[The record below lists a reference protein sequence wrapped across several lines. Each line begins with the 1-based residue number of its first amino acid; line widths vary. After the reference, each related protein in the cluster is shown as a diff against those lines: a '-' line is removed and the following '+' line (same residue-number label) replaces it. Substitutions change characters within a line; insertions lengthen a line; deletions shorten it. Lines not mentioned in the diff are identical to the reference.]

1 MVSAAAPTQATVVIG
16 GGFGGISAIQALRHR
31 HPEIPVVLVEPRER
45 FVFQPLLYE
54 LLSGELQPWEVAPDF
69 RRLTASLGVSWLQD
83 SVIGI
88 NTETRTLTLA
98 SGGTLSWGQ
107 LLVTAGSERNDFG
120 TPGVQQHALSFRDD
134 GDVQVLRQRIAL
146 LRQQR
151 ASDAALVIV
160 GAGATGVELAC
171 KLADLLDGAAALH
184 LIEMG
189 PTILPNSSAFNRERA
204 TVALERRHVSV
215 HLGTAVTAVHPD
227 RVVLGQAPAISH
239 QGLIWTAGSR
249 PVSIPMTP
257 TPAKDRD
264 RLRIGPTLNLEGDSD
279 VFAIGDIS
287 HAPDQRWP
295 ATAQVAMQQGAAV
308 ADAMASQRRGE
319 RPQPFQ
325 FTDRGEMLSLG
336 IGDACLT
343 GLGLTLAGPLAF
355 QIRRATYLTRMPG
368 ASLGLRSAGAWLLG
382 R

>member
-1 MVSAAAPTQATVVIG
+1 MVIG

-31 HPEIPVVLVEPRER
+31 HPEIRWFWSNHTALSFNRCCTNSSVVSSTLG
-45 FVFQPLLYE
+45 
-54 LLSGELQPWEVAPDF
+54 SGAGLPWAH
-69 RRLTASLGVSWLQD
+69 RSLGVSWLQD

-88 NTETRTLTLA
+88 NIVTRTLTLA

-146 LRQQR
+146 LHQQR
-151 ASDAALVIV
+151 SKDAALVIV

-204 TVALERRHVSV
+204 TVACLRY
-215 HLGTAVTAVHPD
+215 LGTAVTAVHPD

-257 TPAKDRD
+257 SPAQDRG
-264 RLRIGPTLNLEGDSD
+264 RLRIGPTLNLEGDRD

-319 RPQPFQ
+319 SPQPFQ

-355 QIRRATYLTRMPG
+355 QIRRAYLTRMPG
-368 ASLGLRSAGAWLLG
+368 PPLTPSAEPGC
-382 R
+382 

>member
-69 RRLTASLGVSWLQD
+69 RGLTASLGVSWLQD

-88 NTETRTLTLA
+88 NIDTRTLTLA

-151 ASDAALVIV
+151 SKDAALVIV

-257 TPAKDRD
+257 SPAQDRG
-264 RLRIGPTLNLEGDSD
+264 RLRIGPTLNLEGDRD

-287 HAPDQRWP
+287 HAPDQGWP

-319 RPQPFQ
+319 SPQPFQ

>member
-69 RRLTASLGVSWLQD
+69 RGLTASLGVSWLQD
-83 SVIGI
+83 SVIRI
-88 NTETRTLTLA
+88 NTDTRTLTLA

-134 GDVQVLRQRIAL
+134 GDVQVLRERIAR

-151 ASDAALVIV
+151 SSDAALVIV

-257 TPAKDRD
+257 SPAQDRG
-264 RLRIGPTLNLEGDSD
+264 RLRIGPTLNLEGDRD

-287 HAPDQRWP
+287 HAPDQGWP

-319 RPQPFQ
+319 PPHPFQ